1 MVPLPRVTPET
12 DLYVAK
18 TRISLRL
25 SEQQHKQLL
34 PTRKSFGVLVTL
46 MAINTFFEPV
56 LTNELQKLRKYRI
69 PIHGQHSFSESIND
83 FPNLNLIRIWTLP
96 NSFLF

>member
-1 MVPLPRVTPET
+1 MVPLPLVTPET

-34 PTRKSFGVLVTL
+34 PTRKSFGVFVAL

-83 FPNLNLIRIWTLP
+83 YR
-96 NSFLF
+96 